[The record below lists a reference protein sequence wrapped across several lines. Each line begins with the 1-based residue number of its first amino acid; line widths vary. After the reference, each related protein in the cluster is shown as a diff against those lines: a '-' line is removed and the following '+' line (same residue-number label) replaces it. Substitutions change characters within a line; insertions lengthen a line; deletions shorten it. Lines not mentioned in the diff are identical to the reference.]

1 MRSLA
6 AADGAA
12 SGGKSLRQEETEK
25 EAKKLLDE
33 EEERRKTRRRKKVSA
48 LFRQAQWSGKLCFTA
63 SQCLT
68 GDSQMAESMCGIADR
83 VASASWRR
91 FEQSW
96 QRRSWCCLGRSRSFW
111 KGTRVCRFCER
122 RQATCLQSFHKPCL
136 RGVTA
141 CQGPACIHLW
151 HASAKTYPV
160 LHPPMSQ
167 ALPMAYSAW

>member
-1 MRSLA
+1 MRILV

-12 SGGKSLRQEETEK
+12 SGGRSLRQEETEK

-48 LFRQAQWSGKLCFTA
+48 LFHQAQESGKLCFTA
-63 SQCLT
+63 SHCLT
-68 GDSQMAESMCGIADR
+68 GNFQKAESMCGIADR

-111 KGTRVCRFCER
+111 KGTRLCRFCER
-122 RQATCLQSFHKPCL
+122 RQANRLHSSHKPCL

-151 HASAKTYPV
+151 HAFPKTYPI